1 MQGLIYA
8 EMVEKE
14 LGYKIDRCVFRYP
27 FIQNESYIMF
37 DKANRDA
44 LKVLIQQ
51 FIDDVKNGTIDAQGI
66 KVDKYV
72 DQYSGLISLIK
83 EIKR

>member
-1 MQGLIYA
+1 
-8 EMVEKE
+8 MVEKE

-37 DKANRDA
+37 NQSNRDA
-44 LKVLIQQ
+44 LKDFVKQ
-51 FIDDVKNGTIDAQGI
+51 FIDDIKNGAIDARDI
-66 KVDKYV
+66 EDKYV
-72 DQYSGLISLIK
+72 DQYVGLISLIK